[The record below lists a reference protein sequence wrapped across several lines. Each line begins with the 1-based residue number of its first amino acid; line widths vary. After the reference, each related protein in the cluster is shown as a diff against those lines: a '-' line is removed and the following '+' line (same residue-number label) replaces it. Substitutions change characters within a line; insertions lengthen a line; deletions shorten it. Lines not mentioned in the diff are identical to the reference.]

1 MVYNASLVSGSIDQ
15 DQVAALCEPHN
26 RTLDSRAT
34 CIDVTL
40 IVTDL
45 INLKWR
51 DTVNLPSRIVDISSA
66 LDNETVLDHPFM
78 RPKIE
83 YRSNFENAPMLL
95 ESFPGLRQED
105 LPDGEGWAFEIVQ
118 LTTHNGTHMDAP
130 MHFHSKSIDGKR
142 MMSIDEVPL
151 EWFFR
156 PAVKLDFRH
165 LPDGHVVSAA
175 EVETE
180 FQRIGH
186 ELKPFDIVLV
196 NTRAASCIGSEQ
208 YLTAGCGMGRE
219 ATLHL
224 TSRGVRVTG
233 IDAWG
238 WDAPFAHTRKRWL
251 ETRDPKIIWEGH
263 KAGREIPYCH
273 MEKLCNLEQLPP
285 KGFTV
290 ACFPYKVKGGSAGW
304 TRAVAL
310 FD

>member
-1 MVYNASLVSGSIDQ
+1 MED
-15 DQVAALCEPHN
+15 PM
-26 RTLDSRAT
+26 R
-34 CIDVTL
+34 
-40 IVTDL
+40 
-45 INLKWR
+45 
-51 DTVNLPSRIVDISSA
+51 LPSRIVDISSP
-66 LDNETVLDHPFM
+66 LDNETVYDHPFM

-83 YRSNFENAPMLL
+83 YLSNAQNAPMLL

-105 LPDGEGWAFEIVQ
+105 LPEGEGWAFEKVQ

-130 MHFHSKSIDGKR
+130 LHYQSKSIDGKR

-151 EWFFR
+151 DWFFR
-156 PAVKLDFRH
+156 PAVKLDFRR

-175 EVETE
+175 EVEME
-180 FQRIGH
+180 LSRIGH
-186 ELKPFDIVLV
+186 EVKPFDIVLV
-196 NTRAASCIGSEQ
+196 NTRAASCAGTDE

-219 ATLHL
+219 ATLFL

-238 WDAPFAHTRKRWL
+238 WDAPFVHTRKRWL
-251 ETRDPKIIWEGH
+251 ETRDPSIIWEGH

-273 MEKLCNLEQLPP
+273 MEKLCNLEQLPAH
-285 KGFTV
+285 GFTV
-290 ACFPYKVKGGSAGW
+290 ACFPYKIKGGSAGW